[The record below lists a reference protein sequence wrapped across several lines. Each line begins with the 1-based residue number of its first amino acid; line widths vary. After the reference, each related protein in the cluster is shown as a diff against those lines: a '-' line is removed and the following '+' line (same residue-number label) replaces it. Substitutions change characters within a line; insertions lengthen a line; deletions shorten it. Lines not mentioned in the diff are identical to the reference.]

1 MNGKLLLS
9 YSSIDNYNRCAFR
22 YYLNNILKIT
32 EFEETFAQNIGT
44 IFHNVLSKAFKEN
57 FDFDLEFENVIK
69 EYNFSNKEEFF
80 MKKLKEGRR
89 NNGKE

>member
-1 MNGKLLLS
+1 M
-9 YSSIDNYNRCAFR
+9 
-22 YYLNNILKIT
+22 
-32 EFEETFAQNIGT
+32 
-44 IFHNVLSKAFKEN
+44 LSKAFKEN

-69 EYNFSNKEEFF
+69 EYDFSNKEEFF